1 MARPCYDD
9 VNSVNVIEK
18 DTPSEAMAIFM
29 EKIFRKRG
37 DGMKDIC
44 YINDLERLK
53 ALADP
58 LRVSLLT
65 ALGTTKKNSQQLA
78 KALKINR
85 TKIHY
90 HLNIL
95 EELGFIEVVDT
106 DLINGIVQKYYLPTA
121 RAFVP
126 AANIFNEI
134 FHTDSI
140 EFSVKKTEEKNF
152 LKEFGKLKEKY
163 ATEKK
168 DTDSVNF
175 GLIKL

>member
-1 MARPCYDD
+1 
-9 VNSVNVIEK
+9 
-18 DTPSEAMAIFM
+18 
-29 EKIFRKRG
+29 
-37 DGMKDIC
+37 MKDIC

-58 LRVSLLT
+58 LRVNLLT

-95 EELGFIEVVDT
+95 EEMGFIEVVDT
-106 DLINGIVQKYYLPTA
+106 DLINGIMQKYYLPTA

-126 AANIFNEI
+126 APNIFNEI

-140 EFSVKKTEEKNF
+140 GFSVKKSEENEF
-152 LKEFGKLKEKY
+152 LEEFEKLKKKY
-163 ATEKK
+163 GTTKK
-168 DTDSVNF
+168 DADSVNF
-175 GLIKL
+175 SLIKL